1 MKVGILTGGG
11 DCGGLNA
18 VIKSIVWKGIK
29 EYNYEFVG
37 FLDGWK
43 GALENNH
50 RELTINDV
58 IDILPE
64 GGTMLGSSRTN
75 PFSAGNN
82 PEDVEKTM
90 EEENIDALI
99 AIGGDDTLGAAN
111 KLYQR
116 GVNIVGVPKTMDNDL
131 ECTDMTFG
139 FMSAVQAATDHLDRL
154 KTTARSHHRVI
165 VYEVFGRYSG
175 WTALYAGWAGDAD
188 VILVPEK
195 TYSIEDVCACLEK
208 RRQRGK
214 DYAIVVVAEGATTTE
229 MDEMMA
235 EDEETDEFGHVML
248 GGVGEYLADEIEE
261 RLDWETRYIQP
272 RHIVRGGTPTAYD
285 RILSSRYGLAA
296 IDCVKN
302 KDFGKMAALK
312 GQEIE
317 IVDLA
322 NAVADTKTVPV
333 ELFEKAE
340 IFFG

>member
-29 EYNYEFVG
+29 EYGHEFVG
-37 FLDGWK
+37 FRDGWK
-43 GALENNH
+43 GVLENDWQ
-50 RELTINDV
+50 ELTLDDV

-75 PFSAGNN
+75 PFSAGND
-82 PEDVEKTM
+82 PEDVSRTM
-90 EEENIDALI
+90 EQEEIDALI
-99 AIGGDDTLGAAN
+99 AIGGDDTLGAAH
-111 KLYQR
+111 KLYQQ
-116 GVNIVGVPKTMDNDL
+116 GVKVVGVPKTMDNDL

-188 VILVPEK
+188 VILMPEK
-195 TYSIEDVCACLEK
+195 TYSIEDICSFLEQ

-214 DYAIVVVAEGATTTE
+214 DYALVVVAEGATTTE
-229 MDEMMA
+229 MDEMIA
-235 EDEETDEFGHVML
+235 QDEETDEFGHVVL
-248 GGVGEYLADEIEE
+248 GGIGEYLAEEIEE
-261 RLDWETRYIQP
+261 RMDWQTRYIQP

-296 IDCVKN
+296 IDCVERG
-302 KDFGKMAALK
+302 DFGKMAALK

-322 NAVADTKTVPV
+322 DAVAETKTVP
-333 ELFEKAE
+333 LDLLEKAE